1 MVIFLPPCDIEP
13 VKLRMKTTAL
23 LALGAAVLIPGCA
36 STDNAEPTVKVD
48 PNARWIVVST
58 NEPVS
63 SRLMEKG
70 DDSKV
75 PPLPASVLLAADG
88 QDARQEIENSG
99 IPPVLKKKMLD
110 GQVLT
115 VADIEEL
122 GRYKISEGTVLKYL
136 RTTPVVYILTT
147 DDINQLQQAGVSK
160 GVTDHMLAS
169 VKDRPVRVVHRY
181 YGYYGYPYPYYG
193 YYGYPYYNSWWGY
206 PGYYPYY
213 HHHHY
218 HGHGHGHGGG
228 IRVYRPR

>member
-1 MVIFLPPCDIEP
+1 
-13 VKLRMKTTAL
+13 MKTTAL
-23 LALGAAVLIPGCA
+23 LALGIALLISGCA
-36 STDNAEPTVKVD
+36 STDDAEPTVKVD

-70 DDSKV
+70 DDSKI
-75 PPLPASVLLAADG
+75 PPRPASALLAADS
-88 QDARQEIENSG
+88 QDARHEIENSA

-110 GQVLT
+110 GEVLT

-147 DDINQLQQAGVSK
+147 DDINRLQQAGVSK
-160 GVTDHMLAS
+160 GVTDHMLAT
-169 VKDRPVRVVHRY
+169 VRDRPVQVVPRY
-181 YGYYGYPYPYYG
+181 YGYYGYPYPY
-193 YYGYPYYNSWWGY
+193 PYYDPWWGY
-206 PGYYPYY
+206 PGYYPYSYYPYY
-213 HHHHY
+213 HHHY
-218 HGHGHGHGGG
+218 YPGYGHGHSHGGG

>member
-1 MVIFLPPCDIEP
+1 
-13 VKLRMKTTAL
+13 MKPTAL
-23 LALGAAVLIPGCA
+23 LALAAAFLISGCA
-36 STDNAEPTVKVD
+36 STHEAEPTVKVD

-70 DDSKV
+70 DTSKV
-75 PPLPASVLLAADG
+75 PPLPESVLLAADN
-88 QDARQEIENSG
+88 QDARQEVENSS

-110 GQVLT
+110 GEVLT

-122 GRYKISEGTVLKYL
+122 GRYKISETTILKYL

-147 DDINQLQQAGVSK
+147 DDINRLQQAGASK

-181 YGYYGYPYPYYG
+181 YGYYGYPY
-193 YYGYPYYNSWWGY
+193 GYPYYDPWWGY
-206 PGYYPYY
+206 PRYYHYNYYPYS
-213 HHHHY
+213 HHHHFHH
-218 HGHGHGHGGG
+218 HGHHHGGG
-228 IRVYRPR
+228 LRVYRPR

>member
-1 MVIFLPPCDIEP
+1 
-13 VKLRMKTTAL
+13 MKTTAL
-23 LALGAAVLIPGCA
+23 LALGIALLISGCA

-70 DDSKV
+70 DDSKI
-75 PPLPASVLLAADG
+75 PPRPASALLAADS
-88 QDARQEIENSG
+88 QDARQEIENSA

-110 GQVLT
+110 GEVLT

-122 GRYKISEGTVLKYL
+122 GRSKISEGTVLKYL

-147 DDINQLQQAGVSK
+147 DDINRLQQAGVSK
-160 GVTDHMLAS
+160 GVTDHMLAT
-169 VKDRPVRVVHRY
+169 VRDRPVQVVPRY
-181 YGYYGYPYPYYG
+181 YGYYGYPYPY
-193 YYGYPYYNSWWGY
+193 PYYDPWWGY
-206 PGYYPYY
+206 PGYYPYSYYPY
-213 HHHHY
+213 HHHY
-218 HGHGHGHGGG
+218 YPGYGHSHGHGGG

>member
-1 MVIFLPPCDIEP
+1 MVFSPATCHIDP

-23 LALGAAVLIPGCA
+23 LALGAAVLISGCA
-36 STDNAEPTVKVD
+36 TTDDTEPSGKVD

-70 DDSKV
+70 DDSKI
-75 PPLPASVLLAADG
+75 PPLPESVLLATDS

-110 GQVLT
+110 GEVLT

-122 GRYKISEGTVLKYL
+122 GRYKVSEPTVLKYL
-136 RTTPVVYILTT
+136 RATPVVYILTT
-147 DDINQLQQAGVSK
+147 DDINRLQQAGVGK
-160 GVTDHMLAS
+160 GVTDHMLAT

-181 YGYYGYPYPYYG
+181 YGYYGYPYG
-193 YYGYPYYNSWWGY
+193 YYDPWWGY
-206 PGYYPYY
+206 PSYYHYNYYPYY
-213 HHHHY
+213 GHHHHF
-218 HGHGHGHGGG
+218 HHHGHGHGGG